1 LKVASLLPGA
11 FSEDDAR
18 ALRHLSGLLGAA
30 LAHAAAFEARQQRLE
45 ERTRSLQESEQRFKQ
60 LVDTAQEG
68 IWVLDDRGVGTYVNP
83 RLADLFGYPAGE
95 MLGRPLLDFMDANGR
110 TEAQPLLERST
121 TEPVRGDFHFRRRD
135 GGELWTI
142 VALSPIVARDG
153 APVGSVVMVS
163 DITDRKRAEDRL
175 RQSAER
181 LRTLHEMHQAVLA
194 ADSTADVARAALGR
208 LRRLVPFARCSVL
221 LFDDAAQEAR
231 LVAGLSH
238 GVPMPEQRIPL

>member
-1 LKVASLLPGA
+1 
-11 FSEDDAR
+11 
-18 ALRHLSGLLGAA
+18 
-30 LAHAAAFEARQQRLE
+30 
-45 ERTRSLQESEQRFKQ
+45 
-60 LVDTAQEG
+60 
-68 IWVLDDRGVGTYVNP
+68 
-83 RLADLFGYPAGE
+83 
-95 MLGRPLLDFMDANGR
+95 
-110 TEAQPLLERST
+110 
-121 TEPVRGDFHFRRRD
+121 
-135 GGELWTI
+135 
-142 VALSPIVARDG
+142 
-153 APVGSVVMVS
+153 VGSVVMVS

-238 GVPMPEQRIPL
+238 GVPMTEQRIPLRQLSPDESLRRDAVRSADDLALADPR